1 MKNPRALVS
10 ARALA
15 LALLLPALA
24 EAADV
29 KPASPPASAPVPA
42 PAAPGPAVAASAPN
56 ELLRLIDKK
65 MSLASDY
72 KGVVRIREIRKDGTE
87 RAIEMNVYRRDST
100 QNFLMLITQP
110 RNMAGGGYLRIG
122 GNLWEYSAS
131 TGQWVRTTR
140 RANIVGTIACEGDFD
155 RPRLSED
162 YDAKADGEETVRGTV
177 FRKLLLT
184 AKEGAEVSF
193 PLLRLWLDGDNN
205 IVKRV
210 GYAPSG
216 RTLRTDVVR
225 GYQRLKD
232 PVSGESVLHYRE
244 VLELEE
250 EEGTQ
255 IIVRYEDVQLAP
267 LDANIFTKTWLEG
280 RMR

>member
-1 MKNPRALVS
+1 MKPRALVS

-15 LALLLPALA
+15 LSVLLPAMAGAA
-24 EAADV
+24 ED
-29 KPASPPASAPVPA
+29 KSPSTPPAAAPA
-42 PAAPGPAVAASAPN
+42 PTASAASAN
-56 ELLRLIDKK
+56 ELLRLIDKR

-72 KGVVRIREIRKDGTE
+72 KGVVRIREIRKDGVE

-162 YDAKADGEETVRGTV
+162 YDAKEDGSETIRGTP

-184 AKEGAEVSF
+184 AKQGAEVSF
-193 PLLRLWLDGDNN
+193 PLLRLWLDADNN

-280 RMR
+280 RLR

>member
-1 MKNPRALVS
+1 MNPRAPVS
-10 ARALA
+10 APALA
-15 LALLLPALA
+15 LAVLLPALA
-24 EAADV
+24 GAADV
-29 KPASPPASAPVPA
+29 KPVPA
-42 PAAPGPAVAASAPN
+42 PAPTPASAVSAPAASPN
-56 ELLRLIDKK
+56 ELLRLIDKR

-72 KGVVRIREIRKDGTE
+72 KGVVRIREIRKDGVE
-87 RAIEMNVYRRDST
+87 RAIEIHVYRRDSA

-162 YDAKADGEETVRGTV
+162 YTAKEDGEETIRGTV

-193 PLLRLWLDGDNN
+193 PLLRLWLDADNN

-232 PVSGESVLHYRE
+232 PATGESVLHYRE

-255 IIVRYEDVQLAP
+255 IIVRYEDVQLSP